1 MNNNIYN
8 GISFKS
14 ACSFLFSYEN
24 ILVGYLHGSILT
36 DHFRD
41 ESDIDIALFLKPG
54 TNMDTMELLELTG
67 ELSSLLGREVH
78 LGIVSNKFLI
88 FAKEVLSK
96 GKPLFI
102 KDKGYHDLYVATL
115 LSMYAEQKER
125 QKEIVYAYTG

>member
-102 KDKGYHDLYVATL
+102 KDKDFHDLYVATL

-125 QKEIVYAYTG
+125 QKEIFYAYTG